1 MGMKELVDELK
12 ARRQRALA
20 MGGSEAIAKQH
31 AEGKLTVRERVERLF
46 DPDSFHE
53 IGLLAT
59 HANISPAM
67 KGKETPADG
76 VVTGFGKING
86 RPASLIAYDFTVM
99 AGSMGRTA
107 RGQVQPRPRDRAQQA
122 HADGLAHRLG
132 GSPHPGGHRLDFRPV
147 GLPLP
152 RGVHHVGGSSDG
164 GGHDGTGRRGYRVH
178 PGAGRLRP
186 DGQGHEPHGAGR
198 PAPGQGGRG
207 RGCHAGGAGRL
218 QGPHRDL
225 GRGRPRGAR
234 RRRLHR
240 RRQGVPLLLPV
251 LQPRAAADAAVRRPG
266 GPDGRGAA
274 RASCRTARD
283 APTT

>member
-1 MGMKELVDELK
+1 MGMKDLVEDLK

-31 AEGKLTVRERVERLF
+31 AEGKLTVRERIERLF

-107 RGQVQPRPRDRAQQA
+107 EVKCSRAREIAYTKRFPMVWLIDSAGARIEESVMSGVVPRSPSTNFLRRVESSTSRTLWKPGACWRRPAIRMDSKHPLNPRP
-122 HADGLAHRLG
+122 
-132 GSPHPGGHRLDFRPV
+132 
-147 GLPLP
+147 
-152 RGVHHVGGSSDG
+152 
-164 GGHDGTGRRGYRVH
+164 
-178 PGAGRLRP
+178 AG
-186 DGQGHEPHGAGR
+186 
-198 PAPGQGGRG
+198 
-207 RGCHAGGAGRL
+207 
-218 QGPHRDL
+218 
-225 GRGRPRGAR
+225 
-234 RRRLHR
+234 
-240 RRQGVPLLLPV
+240 
-251 LQPRAAADAAVRRPG
+251 
-266 GPDGRGAA
+266 
-274 RASCRTARD
+274 
-283 APTT
+283 APTSWMESRSCSRTGKLPALR